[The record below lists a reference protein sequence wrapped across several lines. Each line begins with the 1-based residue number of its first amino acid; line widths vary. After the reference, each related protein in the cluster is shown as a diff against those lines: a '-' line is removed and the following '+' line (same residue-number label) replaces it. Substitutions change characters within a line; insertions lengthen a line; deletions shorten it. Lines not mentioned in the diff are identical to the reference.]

1 MSRDVPARDPGLQ
14 PQRTALAWRRTL
26 LSLLVVD
33 FFILRSWMF
42 PRSDGSGEVTVV
54 NGVAVAAA
62 GVATVVVCTFA
73 VQRVRHLRDGEG
85 APRALAIAGVSAAV
99 CLLACCAVA
108 VMLVR

>member
-1 MSRDVPARDPGLQ
+1 MENPERDPGLQ

-33 FFILRSWMF
+33 FFILRSWLF
-42 PRSDGSGEVTVV
+42 PRADGSGPVTLV

-62 GVATVVVCTFA
+62 AVATVVVCAFA
-73 VQRVRHLRDGEG
+73 VLRVRHLRDGEG
-85 APRALAIAGVSAAV
+85 APRALAIAGSSAAV